1 MKIYVVVRY
10 TDVSVFG
17 MCGYTEYVTETEMI
31 ASYSTKQDA
40 NFECNC
46 LNRTRTSE
54 DDNVLYDVIE
64 LELY

>member
-1 MKIYVVVRY
+1 MKIYVVVKY

-17 MCGYTEYVTETEMI
+17 VCGDTEYVTETEML

-40 NFECNC
+40 NFERKY
-46 LNRTRTSE
+46 LNDKRTSKE
-54 DDNVLYDVIE
+54 DNILYDVIE